1 MAGAARRH
9 ALVTPIDQM
18 PNARSRPLSK
28 VLPVSRR
35 SSCMISPPC
44 RRFPCRL
51 PRDHA
56 SSDGIRA
63 SKGYNWRAARRDA
76 QLPRNT
82 DGPRPTAQFARGP
95 SVRFV
100 EQRPL
105 GFSRQLW
112 MSSSEGLNVT

>member
-1 MAGAARRH
+1 MARAARRH
-9 ALVTPIDQM
+9 ALVTPIGHM
-18 PNARSRPLSK
+18 PNARSGSLSN

-35 SSCMISPPC
+35 SSCMISSPC

-56 SSDGIRA
+56 SSDCVRA
-63 SKGYNWRAARRDA
+63 SKGYNGRAAGRDA
-76 QLPRNT
+76 QLPSNT
-82 DGPRPTAQFARGP
+82 DGPRPTAQIARGP

>member
-1 MAGAARRH
+1 MARAARRQF
-9 ALVTPIDQM
+9 LVTPIGHKPDT
-18 PNARSRPLSK
+18 RSHHPSNF
-28 VLPVSRR
+28 LPVSRR
-35 SSCMISPPC
+35 SSCMISSPC

-56 SSDGIRA
+56 SSDCVRA
-63 SKGYNWRAARRDA
+63 SKGYNGRAARRDA

-82 DGPRPTAQFARGP
+82 DGLRPTAQIARGP

-105 GFSRQLW
+105 GFSQQLW
-112 MSSSEGLNVT
+112 MSSSEVRNVT